1 MEFKSLAMLGI
12 WEVSPAFSAR
22 SGNHGG
28 THFVMSSPRHEAA
41 GNPRSRLSP
50 EVLEPVET
58 STSERGSTPRAD
70 METSTI
76 PTGNSIMNIMAE
88 SILRVDTEA
97 QDLQPDPIPAEWILA
112 GTPEARVTKLQTS
125 RDWTSSVVVWECTP
139 GSFKWH
145 YSKDETV
152 FFLAGEAF
160 MTDDSGQE
168 HRFGAG
174 DIAVIAA
181 GTNCKW
187 RVTEPIRKVAVV
199 RETIWRPLG
208 FMLKVSKK
216 LFRGEHSE
224 LKSDNRP
231 SNNLTRN

>member
-1 MEFKSLAMLGI
+1 
-12 WEVSPAFSAR
+12 
-22 SGNHGG
+22 
-28 THFVMSSPRHEAA
+28 MSSSRIETAERKH
-41 GNPRSRLSP
+41 SRLSA

-58 STSERGSTPRAD
+58 STSERGSTERAD
-70 METSTI
+70 MASGTI
-76 PTGNSIMNIMAE
+76 SGSKAKMNIVAE
-88 SILRVDTEA
+88 SILKIDPAALE
-97 QDLQPDPIPAEWILA
+97 LEPDPIPADWILE
-112 GTPEARVTKLQTS
+112 GKPEAWVTKVLTS
-125 RDWTSSVVVWECTP
+125 RDWTSSVVVWECTT

-160 MTDDSGQE
+160 MTDDNGEE

-181 GTNCKW
+181 GTSCRW

-199 RETIWRPLG
+199 RETMWRPLG
-208 FMLKVSKK
+208 FMLKISKK
-216 LFRGEHSE
+216 LFRGEHAE

-231 SNNLTRN
+231 SNKLTRN

>member
-1 MEFKSLAMLGI
+1 MAMPSAGKAMLNENDAGF
-12 WEVSPAFSAR
+12 ECRAGGYGGHLGM
-22 SGNHGG
+22 SGSR
-28 THFVMSSPRHEAA
+28 FDMADEKEW
-41 GNPRSRLSP
+41 RLSA

-58 STSERGSTPRAD
+58 SASERGLTKPAD
-70 METSTI
+70 MANSTI
-76 PTGNSIMNIMAE
+76 PDGNSTMNIIAE
-88 SILRVDTEA
+88 SISRINPEDVDLR
-97 QDLQPDPIPAEWILA
+97 PDPIPTDWILA
-112 GTPEARVTKLQTS
+112 GAPEARVTKLQTS
-125 RDWTSSVVVWECTP
+125 RDWTSSVVLWECTR
-139 GSFKWH
+139 GSFRWQ

-160 MTDDSGQE
+160 MTDDSGEE

-174 DIAVIAA
+174 DVAVIAA

-231 SNNLTRN
+231 STDLNKN